1 MRILKSKRQKKK
13 SFLSYNFSPKNRKGT
28 ILVENLI
35 FIILNLV
42 FLSIL
47 ILFLFSKMGSAALL
61 EERYSKQI
69 ALMIDSAKPGM
80 TIHLNMEE
88 AIKKAEKEKWPT
100 DKIFTIQDNVVT
112 IKLGE
117 KGGYSYSYFND
128 VKVNTPVFDANNNEY
143 YFVVE

>member
-1 MRILKSKRQKKK
+1 MRILKSK
-13 SFLSYNFSPKNRKGT
+13 KGT

-35 FIILNLV
+35 FIILNIV

-80 TIHLNMEE
+80 TIHINMEE
-88 AIKKAEKEKWPT
+88 AIKKAEKEEWPT

-112 IKLGE
+112 IKLRE

-128 VKVNTPVFDANNNEY
+128 VKVNTPVFDTNNNEY